1 MSSGQNPLVPELRF
15 PEFEGEWMRLR
26 LGQVATFQRG
36 FDLPSHSRTP
46 GPYKVIS
53 SGGVSGSHIEAKV
66 DAPGIVTGRYGSIGD
81 HFYLDQPF
89 WPLNTAL
96 FVKDFHGNLPRFVYF
111 ALERVD
117 FKKLS
122 DKTGVPGVNRND
134 LHREW
139 SPIPSLSEQQKIAS
153 FLDAVSKKIELLNQK
168 KAALEDY
175 KRGLMQQLF
184 SGTLRFT
191 RPDGSAFPDWEDIE
205 LGELL
210 KYQQPSKYLV
220 KNVDYSDEFE
230 TPVLTA
236 GKTFILGYT
245 SEKDGIFSKNL
256 PVIIFDDFTTD
267 SKFVDFAFKAKSS
280 AMKIL
285 EPRSSEIRLRLI
297 FELMKLIQY
306 KPSDHKRHWISQYQF
321 FTVPI
326 PHPDEQAK
334 IADALSALD
343 AKIEAV
349 SAQIS
354 QVETFKKGLLQKM
367 FV

>member
-1 MSSGQNPLVPELRF
+1 MSSEQKPLVPELRF
-15 PEFEGEWMRLR
+15 PEFEGQWNKET
-26 LGQVATFQRG
+26 LGSLMTFKNGVNADKNAYGNGTKFINVLDIIRPEPITHSNIIGSVAISEKDIAKNEVKFGDILFQRSSETREEVGQSNIYVDPKRSAVFGG
-36 FDLPSHSRTP
+36 FVIRGRPTRKLCPHFFDALLRTDSVRKDITSR
-46 GPYKVIS
+46 
-53 SGGVSGSHIEAKV
+53 SGGS
-66 DAPGIVTGRYGSIGD
+66 TRYNVG
-81 HFYLDQPF
+81 Q
-89 WPLNTAL
+89 
-96 FVKDFHGNLPRFVYF
+96 
-111 ALERVD
+111 E
-117 FKKLS
+117 
-122 DKTGVPGVNRND
+122 
-134 LHREW
+134 
-139 SPIPSLSEQQKIAS
+139 SLSAVEVVFPSVAEQQKIAS
-153 FLDAVSKKIELLNQK
+153 FLDTVSKKIELLNQK

-285 EPRSSEIRLRLI
+285 EPRSSGIRLRLI

-306 KPSDHKRHWISQYQF
+306 KPR
-321 FTVPI
+321 
-326 PHPDEQAK
+326 
-334 IADALSALD
+334 LC
-343 AKIEAV
+343 
-349 SAQIS
+349 
-354 QVETFKKGLLQKM
+354 
-367 FV
+367 